1 MNASVNDIRA
11 NAVQVT
17 RAEVEDFLYHEAA
30 LLDEW
35 KLDEWL
41 ELLTDDA
48 TYEIPPNDTPDGNSR
63 NTLFIL
69 ADDIVRI
76 RERVKRLQSPN
87 CHAEFPHSR
96 TRRMISNVRI
106 LKTEGDLVTVAANF
120 VCYRYRRHERIR
132 EFVGTYRFVLQ
143 ANNGALRIKSRRTVL
158 DAHELGSL
166 GSVSFIL

>member
-1 MNASVNDIRA
+1 VNAPSNAIR
-11 NAVQVT
+11 VS

-35 KLDEWL
+35 RLDEWL

-48 TYEIPPNDTPDGNSR
+48 IYEVPPNDTPGGSSK

-76 RERVKRLQSPN
+76 RERVKRLKSPN

-96 TRRMISNVRI
+96 TRRLITNVRI
-106 LKTEGDLVTVAANF
+106 LQTEGNLVTVAANF

-143 ANNGALRIKSRRTVL
+143 HTHDGFRIKARRTTL
-158 DAHELGSL
+158 DAYELGSL
-166 GSVSFIL
+166 GAVSFIL